1 MAGQPRVLASFVH
14 GTLEVIDS
22 MDDDLGRRVRESL
35 EPETLEAIEN
45 AWAASWVPIRYD
57 VELTTAFFRIAGAR
71 RGCEAM
77 RRNMS
82 ETFHKPVLRS
92 MIDGATRIFGL
103 SPGKLLR
110 WAPRIWP
117 LLFKDMGELVAET
130 GEGRAAVQLTGLPP
144 EVAEDREYLMGT
156 ASALAAVFDLSGV
169 AGDSRLV
176 DHGNGAARFALSW
189 G

>member
-35 EPETLEAIEN
+35 EAGTLAEIEN
-45 AWAASWVPIRYD
+45 AWAAGWVPVRCD
-57 VELTTAFFRIAGAR
+57 VELTTAFFRLAGTR

-92 MIDGATRIFGL
+92 IIDGATRIFGL

-110 WAPRIWP
+110 WSPRIWP
-117 LLFKDMGELVAET
+117 LLFKDMGDLAVEAGDGT
-130 GEGRAAVQLTGLPP
+130 AAVTLSGLPP
-144 EVAEDREYLMGT
+144 EVAENREYLTGT

-169 AGDSRLV
+169 PGESCLV
-176 DHGNGAARFALSW
+176 DHGDGQARFALSW
-189 G
+189 S